1 MIESVLVDGGIVCYR
16 RKRVDTKV
24 GTARVEGDVF
34 PECCTVDIVAV
45 LDGDGPPSSFPHVII
60 HIVMVGWVGCAFG
73 GLHTH
78 SFMHKLGDF
87 ELPHITETSVE
98 FGENALLFEDDFF
111 L

>member
-1 MIESVLVDGGIVCYR
+1 
-16 RKRVDTKV
+16 
-24 GTARVEGDVF
+24 
-34 PECCTVDIVAV
+34 
-45 LDGDGPPSSFPHVII
+45 
-60 HIVMVGWVGCAFG
+60 MVGWVGCAFG